1 MSKNTGYSPIVI
13 LLGLIGM
20 IFSLVGNILEKQEMY
35 PLFIKKENLNKKTG
49 LSGILDTIP
58 TSLFFSCTSDILVG
72 IYGLIIGDPIIVIYG
87 VVNTVVILC
96 TLFEL
101 NREYYYYHLDNS
113 V

>member
-1 MSKNTGYSPIVI
+1 
-13 LLGLIGM
+13 M

-35 PLFIKKENLNKKTG
+35 PLFIKREHLSKKTG
-49 LSGILDTIP
+49 LRGILDTIP

-101 NREYYYYHLDNS
+101 NREYYYDYMENS